1 MKHVFLFV
9 TTMQGLRFDRSR
21 LVELWQIKEEVCGA
35 GFEQSIGFVAIR
47 SGQKRS
53 KKNQEVIL
61 TSESAG
67 KSF

>member
-1 MKHVFLFV
+1 
-9 TTMQGLRFDRSR
+9 MQGLRFDRSR
-21 LVELWQIKEEVCGA
+21 LVELWQIKDKKGLRSRVR
-35 GFEQSIGFVAIR
+35 QSIVFVAIR

-53 KKNQEVIL
+53 KKNQKDIL

>member
-1 MKHVFLFV
+1 
-9 TTMQGLRFDRSR
+9 MQGLRFDRSR
-21 LVELWQIKEEVCGA
+21 LVELWQIKDKRGLRSRVR
-35 GFEQSIGFVAIR
+35 QSIVFVAIR

-53 KKNQEVIL
+53 KKNQKDIL